1 MSKSILSFFKK
12 STDSESSIESTV
24 EPVNNVNSVDNEAPV
39 NSVDTVHD
47 DLASGS
53 RPVHSENSGPSCHI
67 SQYRLDRIFQFPK
80 SIRGKRGKTDS
91 ADLFFETVLKKSS
104 THDFINDPVLPRK
117 RKKNPNYRS
126 LNEYFTVEGHSNT
139 SQVHHSLSPKE
150 HFRIIYIEV

>member
-67 SQYRLDRIFQFPK
+67 SQYRPDRIFQFPK

-91 ADLFFETVLKKSS
+91 ADLFFETVLMNVIQSCFPHMLAS
-104 THDFINDPVLPRK
+104 EVLNLRNTNIQSYGFVNK
-117 RKKNPNYRS
+117 LR
-126 LNEYFTVEGHSNT
+126 LFT
-139 SQVHHSLSPKE
+139 
-150 HFRIIYIEV
+150 F

>member
-67 SQYRLDRIFQFPK
+67 SQYRPDRIFQFPK

-91 ADLFFETVLKKSS
+91 ADLFFETVLRTNMLSS
-104 THDFINDPVLPRK
+104 FHFDFN
-117 RKKNPNYRS
+117 
-126 LNEYFTVEGHSNT
+126 
-139 SQVHHSLSPKE
+139 
-150 HFRIIYIEV
+150 